1 MHGLPSLFTL
11 DVPRGHQDSKVEANQ
26 HPPSPMSVVE
36 PGSCTFLPSVNVPS
50 QVGFISHI
58 GVHGPLQN
66 VYERHAIPITHSN
79 RTNVPHVNPNMSNAT
94 NQNTSWLAPTN
105 TGCIVVPFDY
115 WVSGIPIVSAH
126 VPNTTNRVN
135 GGTNAIAAPHSSKLY
150 IPHHINIADESD
162 KMDPYESD
170 HIMDV
175 EGCDNNHSH
184 GSPSLFDLDVS
195 RGHQAPTRGPHMQV
209 TVNQDSKVKANQHPP
224 SPMSVVEPAQA
235 GGFTFLPSVNVP
247 SQVGSISHVGVH
259 GLTSLESKREK
270 IQPPKAKK
278 QRRVRHESICKWCGS
293 VCEKGLPRHVE
304 KCADGLFEAAC
315 YAIRAM
321 FGKENYKIKSADVKK
336 AYCKVIES
344 TEKKAELISRIK
356 ERMTNRTKSKI
367 TQLVRAPGGNRS
379 GYKAFQ
385 GLDAMVCLFFRLF
398 NLKMP
403 FA

>member
-1 MHGLPSLFTL
+1 MSLNRIHIPDHIMDVEGCDQNHMHGLPSLFTL

-135 GGTNAIAAPHSSKLY
+135 GGTNAIAAPHSS
-150 IPHHINIADESD
+150 
-162 KMDPYESD
+162 
-170 HIMDV
+170 
-175 EGCDNNHSH
+175 
-184 GSPSLFDLDVS
+184 
-195 RGHQAPTRGPHMQV
+195 
-209 TVNQDSKVKANQHPP
+209 VKR
-224 SPMSVVEPAQA
+224 
-235 GGFTFLPSVNVP
+235 
-247 SQVGSISHVGVH
+247 
-259 GLTSLESKREK
+259 LTSLESKREK